1 MAQDLHDQIVKDL
14 KEGKFRWISKN
25 EIYWEYKKR
34 INMDEQEF
42 TKRVLPYVLDNL
54 YRDAEVERVMS
65 EGKLVWAIKS

>member
-14 KEGKFRWISKN
+14 KDGKFRWIAKN

-65 EGKLVWAIKS
+65 EGKMVWAIKS